1 MNKFLMRVPPQSPA
15 LGHGPPS
22 GAAKPRR
29 RAVAALSGGSQTR
42 VRRRDRLRRAAVR
55 VTALVVCHGRACYN
69 WQVDAGAVRAG
80 TCRLRMSFVTGVP
93 ICEGCAL
100 GGRGTHGVR
109 GRAGAVGR
117 GRRGPAADRLRLH
130 LRLRSAH
137 RVPQRAGPAR
147 GGRLPRARERGRG
160 GGVALP
166 RVRAGRPRA
175 DRPVCRRRALPGPAC
190 VRLPATAPLSHLLM
204 AQQLGTVVYALRSH
218 PLDLVGK
225 DAAVIGQGSA
235 GAFFTF
241 LLKRAGAA
249 RVLVSDKSPARLAYS
264 RQVGADLAVDADAV
278 DFRSAVMEATGGRGA
293 DVVVEAVG
301 SRDTFPLSLELA
313 AAGAT
318 VVWFGL
324 PEDDGGY
331 PFSFGEFFRRRLTAH
346 TKFGAQGE
354 PGLESFRYAVRLIAD
369 GALDVAPLLGH
380 MLPIEQVDEAFR
392 IARDRTGN
400 ALKVSIKF

>member
-1 MNKFLMRVPPQSPA
+1 VKAARWVDVGRMVCEDVPVPSVADGEVLLRTAYASICGSDLHTVFLNAPPRP
-15 LGHGPPS
+15 
-22 GAAKPRR
+22 GAAGYPGHESVGEVVESRCP
-29 RAVAALSGGSQTR
+29 GFEPGDR
-42 VRRRDRLRRAAVR
+42 VL
-55 VTALVVCHGRACYN
+55 T
-69 WQVDAGAVRAG
+69 
-80 TCRLRMSFVTGVP
+80 VP
-93 ICEGCAL
+93 Y
-100 GGRGTHGVR
+100 
-109 GRAGAVGR
+109 
-117 GRRGPAADRLRLH
+117 AAD
-130 LRLRSAH
+130 
-137 RVPQRAGPAR
+137 
-147 GGRLPRARERGRG
+147 GRCLAEFQ
-160 GGVALP
+160 
-166 RVRAGRPRA
+166 
-175 DRPVCRRRALPGPAC
+175 ALPGSAC

-241 LLKRAGAA
+241 LLKRAGAV

-264 RQVGADLAVDADAV
+264 RQVGADLAVDAGAV

-301 SRDTFPLSLELA
+301 SRETFPLSLELA
-313 AAGAT
+313 ASGAT

>member
-1 MNKFLMRVPPQSPA
+1 VKAARWVDVGRMVCEDVPVPSVADGEVLLRTAYASICGSDLHTVFLNAPPRP
-15 LGHGPPS
+15 
-22 GAAKPRR
+22 GAAGYPGHESVGEVVESRCP
-29 RAVAALSGGSQTR
+29 GFEPGDR
-42 VRRRDRLRRAAVR
+42 VL
-55 VTALVVCHGRACYN
+55 T
-69 WQVDAGAVRAG
+69 
-80 TCRLRMSFVTGVP
+80 VP
-93 ICEGCAL
+93 Y
-100 GGRGTHGVR
+100 
-109 GRAGAVGR
+109 
-117 GRRGPAADRLRLH
+117 AAD
-130 LRLRSAH
+130 
-137 RVPQRAGPAR
+137 
-147 GGRLPRARERGRG
+147 GRCLAEFQ
-160 GGVALP
+160 
-166 RVRAGRPRA
+166 
-175 DRPVCRRRALPGPAC
+175 ALPGSAC

-380 MLPIEQVDEAFR
+380 MLPIEQVDQAFR